1 MRISCA
7 VERIYARRLARSHLD
22 APAPADRVLDV
33 VRDVLGVHAQLMTA
47 AELSLSARVE
57 GVTRATVPHLLW
69 ETRQLVKGNTVRG
82 TLHLQT
88 PEDFALWKS
97 VYEPAVAHRPVAQ
110 VAGAD
115 ARRGRVAARIGT
127 RRARRAAH

>member
-22 APAPADRVLDV
+22 APAPPGRVVDV

-47 AELSLSARVE
+47 AELSLSARAE
-57 GVTRATVPHLLW
+57 GVTRATIPQLLW
-69 ETRQLVKGNTVRG
+69 ETRELVKANTIRG

-97 VYEPAVAHRPVAQ
+97 VDEPRWRTDQWLGGQELTLAAAQ
-110 VAGAD
+110 GP
-115 ARRGRVAARIGT
+115 REPRV
-127 RRARRAAH
+127 